1 MSQLL
6 RRCGGGRG
14 QRRGFCRLFQ
24 GLRMRCRYAAG
35 AEGGA
40 VSQLLDDVVAA
51 GVERCTEPILLEGHI
66 LDRLAA
72 ATQPQP

>member
-1 MSQLL
+1 MITPLV
-6 RRCGGGRG
+6 R
-14 QRRGFCRLFQ
+14 
-24 GLRMRCRYAAG
+24 RYAAG
-35 AEGGA
+35 ADGGA

-66 LDRLAA
+66 LDRLAS